1 MPSRFFHLVTNGRVS
16 FFLWPNYIP
25 LCVCIY
31 IYHIFFIHSSIS
43 EHMSYFHVLPIVNNT
58 GMNMEMQISLQDSNF
73 ISFRYRP
80 RSQIAR
86 SYGSFFL
93 IVLRNF
99 HTVFYSGCTNLY
111 SYNNAPEFPF
121 LYILTS
127 ISYLLFI

>member
-1 MPSRFFHLVTNGRVS
+1 MLWHVTEFPSFKSCMISHHIHTYHFFFS
-16 FFLWPNYIP
+16 
-25 LCVCIY
+25 
-31 IYHIFFIHSSIS
+31 HSSTDD
-43 EHMSYFHVLPIVNNT
+43 HMGCFHFLAIVNNT